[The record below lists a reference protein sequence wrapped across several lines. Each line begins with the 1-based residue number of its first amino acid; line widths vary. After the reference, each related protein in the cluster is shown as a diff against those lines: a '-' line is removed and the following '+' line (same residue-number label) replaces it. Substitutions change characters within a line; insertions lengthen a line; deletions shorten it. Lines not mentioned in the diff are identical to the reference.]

1 MIIFVQYNRM
11 KKAVCLLEVAAPGFP
26 APVSSAWLT
35 EGLRIN
41 ISPPIKHSQMEDTYY
56 IPSIG

>member
-11 KKAVCLLEVAAPGFP
+11 KKAVCLLEVTAPGFP

-35 EGLRIN
+35 QGLRRN
-41 ISPPIKHSQMEDTYY
+41 ISTPIKHSQLEDTYH
-56 IPSIG
+56 IPGIG